1 MRIPLDLP
9 AEADD
14 VTDAIDASPRER
26 DVLRLVALGRRN
38 REIAETLGVSEN
50 TVKFHV
56 ANLLRKSGATSRVEL
71 STLARA

>member
-14 VTDAIDASPRER
+14 VTDTIDASPRER

-56 ANLLRKSGATSRVEL
+56 ANLLRKSGATSRVEW